1 MIRGKSSPNCL
12 LNDLMSYVD
21 EITCIRKIK
30 LGRNHM
36 NMVRDWGIGN
46 FVTMVNN
53 ARIAMIKGGFK
64 I

>member
-1 MIRGKSSPNCL
+1 M
-12 LNDLMSYVD
+12 NDLISYVD
-21 EITCIRKIK
+21 EITCIGKIK

-36 NMVRDWGIGN
+36 NMVRDLEIGN

-53 ARIAMIKGGFK
+53 ARIAMIQCGFK